1 MISRALSWMKQRDEW
16 SLRILL
22 GVGALS
28 LVGWVFFFSRYYLPP
43 TWDEPLLAVAAILIG
58 MKLGAFILL
67 TAATLAVKAFRWLRT
82 N

>member
-1 MISRALSWMKQRDEW
+1 MISRALSWVKPQDEW
-16 SLRILL
+16 SVRILL
-22 GVGALS
+22 VVGALS
-28 LVGWVFFFSRYYLPP
+28 LAGWVFFFSRYYLPE
-43 TWDEPLLAVAAILIG
+43 TWGDPLLAVAVILIG